1 MWVSEASTTT
11 PRFISRPR
19 NDADMVRML
28 LAHGA
33 DANEITRIDD
43 YETAL
48 EVAAVG
54 GRAEVVEV
62 LRPRTS
68 RLDWEQAARSGDVA
82 VLRRML
88 RSGHAV
94 DSIDGHGLTAL
105 MRAAHESRADAVTL
119 LIAEGAALNRTSK
132 FGLSAL
138 MLAVIGGHSRVAR
151 ALVTAGADTTVQG
164 TGAPGFL
171 GKAAAD
177 LADERGDKRLATF
190 IRSRPSSVS

>member
-1 MWVSEASTTT
+1 
-11 PRFISRPR
+11 
-19 NDADMVRML
+19 ML

-105 MRAAHESRADAVTL
+105 MRAAHEGRADAVTL

-164 TGAPGFL
+164 SGAPRFL

>member
-48 EVAAVG
+48 EVAEVD

-68 RLDWEQAARSGDVA
+68 RLDWNRRRGVA
-82 VLRRML
+82 MSLCCGECSVP
-88 RSGHAV
+88 
-94 DSIDGHGLTAL
+94 
-105 MRAAHESRADAVTL
+105 VTL
-119 LIAEGAALNRTSK
+119 STRSTG
-132 FGLSAL
+132 
-138 MLAVIGGHSRVAR
+138 
-151 ALVTAGADTTVQG
+151 TA
-164 TGAPGFL
+164 
-171 GKAAAD
+171 
-177 LADERGDKRLATF
+177 
-190 IRSRPSSVS
+190 